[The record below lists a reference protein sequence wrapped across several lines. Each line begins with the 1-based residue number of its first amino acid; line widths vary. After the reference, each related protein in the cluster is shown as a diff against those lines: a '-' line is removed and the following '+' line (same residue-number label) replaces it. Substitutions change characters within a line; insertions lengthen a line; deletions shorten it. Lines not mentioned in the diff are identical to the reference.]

1 MASRQLLDFFGR
13 KNIFPKHLAIHFAGN
28 TFAWVFQHY
37 IVVNRISNN
46 FLETLVNAFS
56 TLTHTSGLQIGYK
69 LLHHFFGDKFR
80 FDIKL
85 IHGVLLF

>member
-1 MASRQLLDFFGR
+1 MLCKGLHKSSNRKRCRLSRMDCS
-13 KNIFPKHLAIHFAGN
+13 
-28 TFAWVFQHY
+28 VFQHY

-69 LLHHFFGDKFR
+69 LLHHFFGNKFR
-80 FDIKL
+80 FDTFL
-85 IHGVLLF
+85 ISLNGFEYL